1 MTRPPKHANS
11 ADLNHPT
18 PTTRRVTV
26 SRLSQGPAVR
36 LTGKWLSQ
44 LGFEAG
50 TRVSV
55 EVAPGR
61 LVLTVT
67 DTERT

>member
-1 MTRPPKHANS
+1 MRIKTTEGQISKGNTREIRK
-11 ADLNHPT
+11 L
-18 PTTRRVTV
+18 TV

-50 TRVSV
+50 VRVVV
-55 EVAPGR
+55 ETGPGR
-61 LVLTVT
+61 LVLTI
-67 DTERT
+67 DSGRY

>member
-1 MTRPPKHANS
+1 MAHETQS
-11 ADLNHPT
+11 SIEILNPHHSPT
-18 PTTRRVTV
+18 KRRVTV

-50 TRVSV
+50 VRVVV
-55 EVAPGR
+55 ETEPGR
-61 LVLTVT
+61 LVLTI
-67 DTERT
+67 DSGRY